1 MKPSVVSIVAVAGL
15 AGGFALAG
23 RAGSSNP
30 APRSVVLSSA
40 AKPMQHAVP
49 SDNANP
55 DACNTKQ
62 PTTVNPAGGGFRIP
76 ACAGFTGRITYGPN
90 NAVRGYTVTLVS
102 AATSNPDPS
111 NCGPPTPGEMVV
123 FFVTAVG
130 SSAVQ
135 PSVTYGMA
143 ANKSAI
149 SNPGF
154 GNGNTFTLLAYKA
167 GVLQFSEK
175 LGSPRKGVL
184 RFASPLNG
192 QTVPTNVVLCYEL
205 ALP

>member
-1 MKPSVVSIVAVAGL
+1 
-15 AGGFALAG
+15 
-23 RAGSSNP
+23 
-30 APRSVVLSSA
+30 
-40 AKPMQHAVP
+40 MQHAVA

-55 DACNTKQ
+55 DTCSTKR
-62 PTTVNPAGGGFRIP
+62 PKTVNPAGGAFRIP
-76 ACAGFTGRITYGPN
+76 ACASFTGRITYGAN
-90 NAVRGYTVTLVS
+90 NAVRGYTVTLES

-111 NCGPPTPGEMVV
+111 NCGSPPPGEMVV

-135 PSVTYGMA
+135 PSVTYDA
-143 ANKSAI
+143 ATNKSVI

-175 LGSPRKGVL
+175 LGSPRMGVL

-192 QTVPTNVVLCYEL
+192 QTVPTSVVLCYEL